1 MISTAELA
9 VAWAIIEE
17 GGTMPEAVTE
27 RLLGLLVDGNADYE
41 IMRHAPV
48 RTSEEA
54 AAIRGTPAE
63 HGAKALVFQADDR
76 TVLLVLQGTRRMDNR
91 AFKRAYGVKN
101 LRLLPSEDLTALTG
115 LEPGAVPPFGRLLGF
130 PTYADERLLS
140 LPRIA
145 FNAGSRSVSVVLA
158 TADYVRLE
166 QPTVGRF
173 ASEDART

>member
-1 MISTAELA
+1 MSA
-9 VAWAIIEE
+9 
-17 GGTMPEAVTE
+17 AVTE
-27 RLLGLLVDGNADYE
+27 RLLALLADGNAAFE
-41 IMRHAPV
+41 VLQHAPV

-76 TVLLVLQGTRRMDNR
+76 TVLLVVPGDRRMDNR
-91 AFKRAYGVKN
+91 AFKRVYGIKN
-101 LRLLPSEDLTALTG
+101 LRLLPSEDLIARTG
-115 LEPGAVPPFGRLLGF
+115 LEPGAVPPFGSLLGF

-140 LPRIA
+140 LPKIA

-173 ASEDART
+173 ASEDARE

>member
-1 MISTAELA
+1 MSA
-9 VAWAIIEE
+9 
-17 GGTMPEAVTE
+17 AVTE
-27 RLLGLLVDGNADYE
+27 RLLALLAAGHADFE
-41 IMRHAPV
+41 VLQHAPV

-63 HGAKALVFQADDR
+63 QGAKALAFQADER
-76 TVLLVLQGTRRMDNR
+76 TVLLVVPGDRRMDNR
-91 AFKRAYGVKN
+91 AFKRVYGIKN
-101 LRLLPSEDLTALTG
+101 LRLLPSEDLIARTG
-115 LEPGAVPPFGRLLGF
+115 LEPGAVPPFGSLLGF

-140 LPRIA
+140 LPKIA

-173 ASEDART
+173 ASEDARE

>member
-1 MISTAELA
+1 MSA
-9 VAWAIIEE
+9 
-17 GGTMPEAVTE
+17 AVTE
-27 RLLGLLVDGNADYE
+27 RLLALLADGNAAFE
-41 IMRHAPV
+41 VLQHAPV

-76 TVLLVLQGTRRMDNR
+76 TVLLVVPGDRRMDNR
-91 AFKRAYGVKN
+91 AFKRVYGIKN
-101 LRLLPSEDLTALTG
+101 LRLLPSEDLIARTG
-115 LEPGAVPPFGRLLGF
+115 LEPGAVPPFGSLLGF
-130 PTYADERLLS
+130 PTYADERLMS
-140 LPRIA
+140 LPKIA

-173 ASEDART
+173 ASEDARE

>member
-1 MISTAELA
+1 
-9 VAWAIIEE
+9 
-17 GGTMPEAVTE
+17 MPDAVTE
-27 RLLGLLVDGNADYE
+27 LLLALLATGNADFE
-41 IMRHAPV
+41 VLRHAPV
-48 RTSEEA
+48 RTSAEA
-54 AAIRGTPAE
+54 AAIRGTPE
-63 HGAKALVFQADDR
+63 EQGAKALVFQADAR
-76 TVLLVLQGTRRMDNR
+76 TVLLVVPGDRRMDNR
-91 AFKRAYGVKN
+91 AFKRAYGVKD
-101 LRLLPSEDLTALTG
+101 LRLLPSEDLIAQTG
-115 LEPGAVPPFGRLLGF
+115 LEPGAVPPFGSLLGF